1 MDQHEEE
8 KILKMTT
15 EPVHRL
21 ICSLAV
27 PTIITMLV
35 TGLYNMVD
43 TFFVGQIGTEATAAV
58 GLIFPV
64 MAIIQAF
71 GFFFGMGSGNFISRS
86 LGAHNHDEAQ
96 TMASTGAVCA
106 LLFGGLILVMGYV
119 FENALLFVLGARAE
133 LVSELTV
140 SYARE
145 YLSIILIGAP
155 FSCLSFVLNNQLRFQ
170 GNAMFAMVALAVGAV
185 INCVLDPLFIFTFGL
200 EVKGAAIAT
209 VTGQFISCSLLYIGS
224 MKSDSLKIHFREF
237 RPNAYYLKNIAVAG
251 TPSLF
256 RQSLSSVSTLCL
268 NAAAGAAVA
277 AELADKSIAAFSISS
292 KIMFFAFS
300 AVIGFGQGFQP
311 VCGFNYGA
319 KRYDRVKEGYLFCLR
334 FGFVILLILSVLGF
348 IFAEPLISLFRDDPD
363 VVSIGKTALRF
374 QCVSFTLLVV
384 LTTTNMAYQNMGKVI
399 GATVLALARQGIT
412 FIPVILTLPRLLD
425 NSLLGVY
432 LAQPIADVLAFLISV
447 PMAIKLIRELTRMEQ
462 EEKLN
467 ETRA

>member
-1 MDQHEEE
+1 MHQHEEE

-119 FENALLFVLGARAE
+119 FENALLFILGARAE

-209 VTGQFISCSLLYIGS
+209 VTGQIISCSLLYIGS

-384 LTTTNMAYQNMGKVI
+384 LTTTNMAYQNMGKVV

-447 PMAIKLIRELTRMEQ
+447 PMAIKLIRELTSMEQ

>member
-1 MDQHEEE
+1 
-8 KILKMTT
+8 MTT

-27 PTIITMLV
+27 PTIIAMLV

-363 VVSIGKTALRF
+363 VVNIGKTAHRF

-384 LTTTNMAYQNMGKVI
+384 LTTTNMAYQNMGKVV

-447 PMAIKLIRELTRMEQ
+447 PMAIKLLRELTSMEK
-462 EEKLN
+462 EEYIKN
-467 ETRA
+467 QN

>member
-27 PTIITMLV
+27 PTIIAMLV

-384 LTTTNMAYQNMGKVI
+384 LTTTNMAYQNMGKVV

-447 PMAIKLIRELTRMEQ
+447 PMAIKLLRELTSMEK
-462 EEKLN
+462 EEYIKN
-467 ETRA
+467 QN

>member
-1 MDQHEEE
+1 LDQREEE
-8 KILKMTT
+8 KIRKMTT

-106 LLFGGLILVMGYV
+106 LLFGGLILLMGYV

-133 LVSELTV
+133 LVSELAV

-384 LTTTNMAYQNMGKVI
+384 LTTTNMAYQNMGKVV

-447 PMAIKLIRELTRMEQ
+447 PMAIKLIRELTRMDK

>member
-15 EPVHRL
+15 APVHRL

-43 TFFVGQIGTEATAAV
+43 TYFVGQIGTEATAGV

-86 LGAHNHDEAQ
+86 LGAHKHDEAQ

-106 LLFGGLILVMGYV
+106 LLFGGFSLVMGYI
-119 FENALLFVLGARAE
+119 FENALLYALGARND
-133 LVSELTV
+133 LVNELTI
-140 SYARE
+140 SCARD

-170 GNAMFAMVALAVGAV
+170 GNAVFAMVALVIGAV

-200 EVKGAAIAT
+200 GVKGAAIAT
-209 VTGQFISCSLLYIGS
+209 VIGQFISCAFLYISS
-224 MKSDSLKIHFREF
+224 MKSDNLKLHFREF
-237 RPNAYYLKNIAVAG
+237 TPNAYYLKNIAIGG

-256 RQSLSSVSTLCL
+256 RQSLSSLSTLCL

-277 AELADKSIAAFSISS
+277 AELADKSIAAFSIAS
-292 KIMFFAFS
+292 KITFFAFS
-300 AVIGFGQGFQP
+300 VVIGFGQGFQP

-319 KRYDRVKEGYLFCLR
+319 KRYDRVREGYLFCLR
-334 FGFVILLILSVLGF
+334 FGFVMIFSLSVLGF
-348 IFAEPLISLFRDDPD
+348 IFAEPLITLFRDDPE
-363 VVSIGKTALRF
+363 VVRIGMTALRY

-384 LTTTNMAYQNMGKVI
+384 MTVTNMAYQNMGKVV
-399 GATVLALARQGIT
+399 GATILALARQGLT
-412 FIPVILTLPRLLD
+412 FIPVILILPRILE

-432 LAQPIADVLAFLISV
+432 LAQPIADVLAFFIAL
-447 PMAIKLIRELTRMEQ
+447 PMAVKLLKDLRRMEKELENNKQ
-462 EEKLN
+462 
-467 ETRA
+467 

>member
-133 LVSELTV
+133 LVSELAV

-363 VVSIGKTALRF
+363 VVNIGKTALRF

-384 LTTTNMAYQNMGKVI
+384 LTTTNMAYQNMGKVV

>member
-15 EPVHRL
+15 APVHRL

-43 TFFVGQIGTEATAAV
+43 TYFVGQIGTEATAGV

-86 LGAHNHDEAQ
+86 LGAHKHDEAQ

-106 LLFGGLILVMGYV
+106 LLFGGFSLVMGYI
-119 FENALLFVLGARAE
+119 FENALLYALGARND
-133 LVSELTV
+133 LVNELTI
-140 SYARE
+140 SCARD

-170 GNAMFAMVALAVGAV
+170 GNAVFAMVALVIGAV

-200 EVKGAAIAT
+200 GVKGAAIAT
-209 VTGQFISCSLLYIGS
+209 VIGQFISCAFLYISS
-224 MKSDSLKIHFREF
+224 MKSDNLKLHFREF
-237 RPNAYYLKNIAVAG
+237 TPNAYYLKNIAIGG

-256 RQSLSSVSTLCL
+256 RQSLSSLSTLCL
-268 NAAAGAAVA
+268 NAAAGVAVA
-277 AELADKSIAAFSISS
+277 AELADKSIAAFSIAS
-292 KIMFFAFS
+292 KITFFAFS
-300 AVIGFGQGFQP
+300 VVIGFGQGFQP

-319 KRYDRVKEGYLFCLR
+319 KRYDRVREGYLFCLR
-334 FGFVILLILSVLGF
+334 FGFVMIFSLSVLGF
-348 IFAEPLISLFRDDPD
+348 IFAEPLITLFRDDPE
-363 VVSIGKTALRF
+363 VVRIGMTALRY

-384 LTTTNMAYQNMGKVI
+384 MTVTNMAYQNMGKVV
-399 GATVLALARQGIT
+399 GATILALARQGLT
-412 FIPVILTLPRLLD
+412 FIPVILILPRILE

-432 LAQPIADVLAFLISV
+432 LAQPIADVLAFFIAL
-447 PMAIKLIRELTRMEQ
+447 PMAVKLLKDLRRMEKELENHKQ
-462 EEKLN
+462 
-467 ETRA
+467 

>member
-1 MDQHEEE
+1 LDQHEEE

-15 EPVHRL
+15 APVHRL

-43 TFFVGQIGTEATAAV
+43 TYFVGQIGTEATAGV

-86 LGAHNHDEAQ
+86 LGAHKHDEAQ

-106 LLFGGLILVMGYV
+106 LLFGGFSLVMGYI
-119 FENALLFVLGARAE
+119 FENALLYALGARND
-133 LVSELTV
+133 LVNELTI
-140 SYARE
+140 SCARD

-170 GNAMFAMVALAVGAV
+170 GNAVFAMVALVIGAV

-200 EVKGAAIAT
+200 GVKGAAIAT
-209 VTGQFISCSLLYIGS
+209 VIGQFISCAFLYISS
-224 MKSDSLKIHFREF
+224 MKSDNLKLHFREF
-237 RPNAYYLKNIAVAG
+237 TPNAYYLKNIAIGG

-256 RQSLSSVSTLCL
+256 RQSLSSLSTLCL

-277 AELADKSIAAFSISS
+277 AELADKSIAAFSIAS
-292 KIMFFAFS
+292 KITFFAFS
-300 AVIGFGQGFQP
+300 VVIGFGQGFQP

-319 KRYDRVKEGYLFCLR
+319 KRYDRVREGYLFCLR
-334 FGFVILLILSVLGF
+334 FGFVMIFSLSVLGF
-348 IFAEPLISLFRDDPD
+348 IFAEPLITLFRDDPE
-363 VVSIGKTALRF
+363 VVRIGMTALRY

-384 LTTTNMAYQNMGKVI
+384 MTVTNMAYQNMGKVV
-399 GATVLALARQGIT
+399 GATILALARQGLT
-412 FIPVILTLPRLLD
+412 FIPVILVLPRILE
-425 NSLLGVY
+425 NPLLGVY
-432 LAQPIADVLAFLISV
+432 LAQPIADVLAFFIAL
-447 PMAIKLIRELTRMEQ
+447 PMAVKLLKDLRRMEKELENHKQ
-462 EEKLN
+462 
-467 ETRA
+467 